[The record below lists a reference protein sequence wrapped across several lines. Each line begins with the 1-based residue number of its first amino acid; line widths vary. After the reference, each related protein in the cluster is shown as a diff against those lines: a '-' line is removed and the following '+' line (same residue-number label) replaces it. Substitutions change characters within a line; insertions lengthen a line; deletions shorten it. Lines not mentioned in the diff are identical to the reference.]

1 MTAERRWRVGTRQ
14 GSNRAY
20 DAHTDG
26 LVAVFTSV
34 EDAVVAVHAVN
45 EDTEH
50 GSFGDGYSY
59 GASSA
64 SLLHGEDNERLRTRL
79 AETQA
84 ENIRLRVALA
94 GHLYDGESVETR
106 NTLRTKLITE
116 GVEAIAALERVQVT
130 CDQANVHLVASDLW
144 YVTRDA
150 ITDAINGQVA
160 NRVAQVL
167 RHSPHNGTASSS
179 TASDRPV
186 ANSPA
191 NASPTDTASTET
203 SPPQ

>member
-1 MTAERRWRVGTRQ
+1 MTAERRWRVGTQ
-14 GSNRAY
+14 HGSNRAY
-20 DAHTDG
+20 DARTDG

-34 EDAVVAVHAVN
+34 ENAVVAVHAVN

-94 GHLYDGESVETR
+94 GHLYDGESADTR
-106 NTLRTKLITE
+106 DTTRTELITN
-116 GVEAIAALERVQVT
+116 GLAAIASLERVKAT
-130 CDQANVHLVASDLW
+130 CDAATVRLSGTELRV
-144 YVTRDA
+144 VTRDDIA
-150 ITDAINGQVA
+150 EAINGQVSD
-160 NRVAQVL
+160 RVAQVL
-167 RHSPHNGTASSS
+167 RHSPHNGPASSS
-179 TASDRPV
+179 AASDSPV
-186 ANSPA
+186 DGSPA
-191 NASPTDTASTET
+191 NAGPTNTAASET
-203 SPPQ
+203 SQR